1 MISSSIDVV
10 KNSDVSFGELEIKWY
25 VKDTETFIDK
35 TNNVKNIEKVNIPKA
50 DNDPETKVDP
60 RIVLESVQKTV
71 HASASFAPRDRPQPH
86 GLFVYVKIKQK
97 PWNNRFKCS

>member
-1 MISSSIDVV
+1 M
-10 KNSDVSFGELEIKWY
+10 
-25 VKDTETFIDK
+25 KDTETFIDK

-71 HASASFAPRDRPQPH
+71 HAVARFAGRRVAPPPFAPRDMATIPVFAPG
-86 GLFVYVKIKQK
+86 GLFEGPSLCVPESASTWHLLY
-97 PWNNRFKCS
+97 

>member
-1 MISSSIDVV
+1 M
-10 KNSDVSFGELEIKWY
+10 
-25 VKDTETFIDK
+25 KDTETFIDK

-71 HASASFAPRDRPQPH
+71 HASASSAPRDMATIPVFAPG
-86 GLFVYVKIKQK
+86 GLFEGPSLCVPESASAWHLLY
-97 PWNNRFKCS
+97 

>member
-1 MISSSIDVV
+1 M
-10 KNSDVSFGELEIKWY
+10 
-25 VKDTETFIDK
+25 KDTETFIDK

-71 HASASFAPRDRPQPH
+71 HVVARFAGCGVSPPNIHPRDMATIPVFAPGGLFEGPSLCVPESASAWH
-86 GLFVYVKIKQK
+86 LLY
-97 PWNNRFKCS
+97 